1 LTKAEAKRR
10 IVTLRTKL
18 KLIGVAPHTLMG
30 ESPHTVM
37 EFVNA
42 GVSPRRNPPVD
53 PAFATCTEERGG
65 TYDTFSD
72 TASAQTTVI
81 TREPVESRTVVT
93 TEPVQLTPVQR
104 QTIYRTIVRERVVPA
119 PPTVEYRIG
128 ARVPES
134 VQLHSVPQE
143 VALEVPAIRA
153 YKYMVVNNR
162 VVLIDPAT
170 SEVVGELADSRTN
183 LSDLARRPARR
194 AIFYGLDAYLGSAGL
209 ICADPWVLDFRRRK
223 GHIRR

>member
-1 LTKAEAKRR
+1 LTKAEARRR

-42 GVSPRRNPPVD
+42 GVSPRRNPSGGPSVCKLA
-53 PAFATCTEERGG
+53 PKREEELMTHFRHAVILAALLAGA
-65 TYDTFSD
+65 DTV
-72 TASAQTTVI
+72 SAQTTVI

-119 PPTVEYRIG
+119 PLTVEYRIG

-170 SEVVGELADSRTN
+170 SEVVGELAD
-183 LSDLARRPARR
+183 
-194 AIFYGLDAYLGSAGL
+194 
-209 ICADPWVLDFRRRK
+209 
-223 GHIRR
+223 